1 MNLGECVFL
10 FKPSENAKLA
20 NSPGLNVQTYLSQ
33 FTQIEAAARR
43 ASSRLVVAIVLTIC
57 SLSLLAGL
65 VLKLCPVSETRR
77 VSLLCY
83 SDLKTF
89 FEYRGIRQMPFP
101 YLQGGMQGHRLL
113 PGSIEYPVLT
123 GIFAWVTAQAAWSSR
138 SYLAIS
144 APFLGAL
151 GLLVSYLLARMAGWR
166 ALLWAAAPALVLYAF
181 HNWDLLAVAPTVAGL
196 WCWWHGRPAWA
207 AVWFGVGTATKLYP
221 AIFVGPLMLEAWFL
235 SNRRAAA
242 GRLAVGA
249 GTTLLINL
257 PFMLVNPSG
266 WYATYAFHKLRP
278 PNIDSI
284 WGVKFSW
291 SFAATSWPVE
301 QLNLLTTFLILSSFL
316 VIFVLGWQRAHRDGT
331 YPVIQVCGAL
341 LAAFLL
347 WNKVHSPQYVLW
359 LLPFFVLLRVSLLW
373 WAAYAI
379 VDGLVYLTVFYL
391 GRISLDLASPY
402 LQGSVYGR
410 AALLLALIVAF
421 LRAEGSIRQCSGL
434 AGQIPPSSTP
444 LDRRSET

>member
-1 MNLGECVFL
+1 MTMVRR
-10 FKPSENAKLA
+10 
-20 NSPGLNVQTYLSQ
+20 QYIR
-33 FTQIEAAARR
+33 IEAAVRQ
-43 ASSRLVVAIVLTIC
+43 ASSRQVVAIILTAC
-57 SLSLLAGL
+57 SVSLLAGL

-101 YLQGGMQGHRLL
+101 YLQGGMRGNQLL

-123 GIFAWVTAQAAWSSR
+123 GIFAWVTAQMAWSAR

-144 APFLGAL
+144 ALFLGAL
-151 GLLVSYLLARMAGWR
+151 GLLISYLLARMAGWR

-207 AVWFGVGTATKLYP
+207 AFWFGVGTATKLYP
-221 AIFVGPLMLEAWFL
+221 AIFVGPLALEALFL
-235 SNRRAAA
+235 GSGRAAA
-242 GRLAVGA
+242 GRLAAGA

-257 PFMLVNPSG
+257 PFMLVNPSA

-284 WGVKFSW
+284 WGLLSSSFATTSW
-291 SFAATSWPVE
+291 SVE
-301 QLNLLTTFLILSSFL
+301 QLNLLTTILILSSFL
-316 VIFVLGWQRAHRDGT
+316 VICILGWQRAYRDRT

-347 WNKVHSPQYVLW
+347 WNKVHSPQYLLW
-359 LLPFFVLLRVSLLW
+359 LLPFFVLLRMSFLW
-373 WAAYAI
+373 WAALAI
-379 VDGLVYLTVFYL
+379 VDGLVYLSVFYL
-391 GRISLDLASPY
+391 GRVSLDLAAPY

-410 AALLLALIVAF
+410 AALLLALTLVLLRSQRTVARSDPREALF
-421 LRAEGSIRQCSGL
+421 L
-434 AGQIPPSSTP
+434 T
-444 LDRRSET
+444 